1 MIKNR
6 NKFKVKDVI
15 YFGKYRLI
23 LTQEKEKNEIMYYY
37 YLQNIEYG
45 IISMQVGMT
54 KKSTKYNEFKEII
67 LNSVDEDIKIYK
79 ECYED

>member
-1 MIKNR
+1 MKNR
-6 NKFKVKDVI
+6 NKFKVKDVL

-23 LTQEKEKNEIMYYY
+23 LTEEKEKDEIMYYY

-54 KKSTKYNEFKEII
+54 KKSTKYKDFKEII
-67 LNSVDEDIKIYK
+67 LNDVAEDIQIYR
-79 ECYED
+79 EEYED

>member
-1 MIKNR
+1 MKNR
-6 NKFKVKDVI
+6 NKFKVKDVL

-23 LTQEKEKNEIMYYY
+23 LTEEKEKDEIMYYY

-54 KKSTKYNEFKEII
+54 KKSTKYKDFKEII
-67 LNSVDEDIKIYK
+67 LNDVAEDIRIYR
-79 ECYED
+79 EEYED